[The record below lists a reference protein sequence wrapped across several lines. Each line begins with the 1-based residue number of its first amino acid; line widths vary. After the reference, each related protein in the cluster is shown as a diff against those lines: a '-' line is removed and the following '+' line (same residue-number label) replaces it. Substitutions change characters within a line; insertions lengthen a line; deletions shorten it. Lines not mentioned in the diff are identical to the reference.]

1 MSNYF
6 DDFPEENPKNGV
18 GKQFNFELAQYFREQ
33 QESSDEATSGIIT
46 LEEAS
51 KALIE
56 QEEREQR
63 ELKLEFL
70 SRIEECPHCNE
81 TELNI
86 YHFTRELFR
95 YECQCCGIYGNGINE
110 AEAYQAM
117 LLAIEE
123 GFDWRKHQ
131 VAL

>member
-33 QESSDEATSGIIT
+33 QESSDEATSEIIT

-56 QEEREQR
+56 QEERDT
-63 ELKLEFL
+63 
-70 SRIEECPHCNE
+70 N
-81 TELNI
+81 LNN
-86 YHFTRELFR
+86 Y
-95 YECQCCGIYGNGINE
+95 
-110 AEAYQAM
+110 
-117 LLAIEE
+117 
-123 GFDWRKHQ
+123 
-131 VAL
+131 